1 MISHG
6 NRLIEYGTTC
16 IKPTLI
22 HSMIAE
28 WKKHWFNIFSY
39 L

>member
-28 WKKHWFNIFSY
+28 
-39 L
+39 